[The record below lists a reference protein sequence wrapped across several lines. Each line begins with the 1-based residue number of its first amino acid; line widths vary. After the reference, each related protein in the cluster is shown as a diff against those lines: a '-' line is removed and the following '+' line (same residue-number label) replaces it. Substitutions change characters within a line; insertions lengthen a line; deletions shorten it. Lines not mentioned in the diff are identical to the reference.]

1 MLRIVQEDTK
11 VLIPNLEHKNF
22 TESDI
27 VLTAGTPLEGKVVN
41 VKGKRRGEDFIYK
54 LFLTNNNQYIYL
66 NKLNK
71 MNTEV
76 TLGADAAQT
85 ETKINFIPAEATSRN
100 KFMATVLGGVAGFAY
115 AKYKKH
121 DMRKAAMY
129 IGIGA
134 VAGYVAGIVLDKKQ
148 QVIVKK

>member
-1 MLRIVQEDTK
+1 MLAKVLENTK
-11 VLIPNLEHKNF
+11 VLIPNPEHQNF

-27 VLTAGTPLEGKVVN
+27 VIPEGETVTGKIIN
-41 VKGKRRGEDFIYK
+41 IKGKRRGKDFIYR
-54 LFLTNNNQYIYL
+54 LFLTNQNKYIYL
-66 NKLNK
+66 NKLRI

-100 KFMATVLGGVAGFAY
+100 KFIATVLGGVAGFAY

-121 DMRKAAMY
+121 DMKQAAMY

-134 VAGYVAGIVLDKKQ
+134 VAGYIAGVILDKKQ